1 MPKYHRSIDYIDMSL
16 NTIAILFLI
25 NAALLINA
33 KNIDNRMEKQMFQIQ
48 ELRNEFSGFSSFRN
62 EAKLKYYK
70 MVQAEN
76 LRLKQQRQKEIEEE
90 ERQRQKELEENKLK
104 FDMKRFIY
112 VDYFLRDFIFN
123 SRL

>member
-76 LRLKQQRQKEIEEE
+76 LRLKQQRKKEIEEE

-123 SRL
+123 F